1 MIGHLVCSWV
11 GYSDD
16 YYLFFIIRAL
26 ALHKTCGHQ
35 DHHYNHHQTHTN
47 YATQRSPVKVHW
59 KLHIGIYMI
68 HTNPRMKE
76 KQCPKGP
83 SIASLQVASPYIH
96 LSGWRKSWKEDQ
108 WTMRFWEERSI
119 NHIGLVQWSQ
129 ILNQRLQESFKQV
142 FKQDEQETVRLN
154 VVLNRRL
161 VNHEVFEWEIGKP
174 HRVVQWSHIANQMF
188 KKLLEQFFKQNNRRI

>member
-1 MIGHLVCSWV
+1 MHQCKQYHISWYWTWPKLIIIIIIILLLLEAMV
-11 GYSDD
+11 III
-16 YYLFFIIRAL
+16 IIRAL

-35 DHHYNHHQTHTN
+35 DHHYNHHHTHTN

-59 KLHIGIYMI
+59 KLHIGMYMI

-119 NHIGLVQWSQ
+119 NHIGLVQWSCVIFLLMICQ
-129 ILNQRLQESFKQV
+129 HHHHANDMSTSSSCHWYVNIIIMLMIW
-142 FKQDEQETVRLN
+142 EQATL
-154 VVLNRRL
+154 
-161 VNHEVFEWEIGKP
+161 
-174 HRVVQWSHIANQMF
+174 S
-188 KKLLEQFFKQNNRRI
+188 